1 MPSATV
7 TNVLMLVGAGASY
20 GLIFP
25 VNRMAAEAGWP
36 PVSFALF
43 QALIGFVALAAVVL
57 ARGGKLVPSSR
68 HAVSFLVL
76 GALAIGLPIGLLTKT
91 ASHVPA
97 STLTLILALSP
108 VFTLAFAT
116 LLRLEV
122 FRVQTLLA
130 VFLGLC
136 GVALIAWPG
145 SQGLEAGAT
154 SWFLLALLAPVMF
167 AACNVSASLL
177 RPPATTS
184 ATMTAGMLGG
194 AAIVAA
200 PVALLT
206 DPALL
211 PPSLSGAALL
221 PLLIAAAVNVVF
233 FLLYFELVRRAGP
246 TFMSTFNYLA
256 IIAGI
261 AWSLL
266 LFREQPPAVFWIAL
280 LLMLASVFVAV
291 SRKPQPQAA

>member
-1 MPSATV
+1 MIANIV
-7 TNVLMLVGAGASY
+7 MLVGAGVSY

-36 PVSFALF
+36 PVSFAFF
-43 QALIGFVALAAVVL
+43 QALVAFAVIAAYVL
-57 ARGGKLVPSSR
+57 ARGGQLVPSTR
-68 HAVSFLVL
+68 HAVAFLVL
-76 GALAIGLPIGLLTKT
+76 GALAIGLPVGLLAKA

-116 LLRLEV
+116 LLRLEA
-122 FRVQTLLA
+122 FRARTLLA

-145 SQGLEAGAT
+145 SKGLEAGAT
-154 SWFLLALLAPVMF
+154 GWFLLALLAPVMF
-167 AACNVSASLL
+167 AACNVAASIL
-177 RPPATTS
+177 RPPATTT
-184 ATMTAGMLGG
+184 ATMASGMLGG

-200 PVALLT
+200 PVALLA

-211 PPSLSGAALL
+211 PPSLWGAALL
-221 PLLIAAAVNVVF
+221 PLLIAAAVNIVF
-233 FLLYFELVRRAGP
+233 FLLYFEIVRRAGP
-246 TFMSTFNYLA
+246 TFMSTFNYVA
-256 IIAGI
+256 IVAGI
-261 AWSLL
+261 AWSML
-266 LFREQPPAVFWIAL
+266 LFREHPPAVFWIAL

-291 SRKPQPQAA
+291 SRRPPPQPA